1 MPRSSNKLHAAEQY
15 AADVRSGKIIA
26 CHWVRQ
32 AVERY
37 YRDLDQGLDKG
48 WYFSRKH
55 AERAISFIEK
65 LRHVKGKWA
74 GEHLRL
80 EPWQQFV
87 VWNLFGFLMAG
98 TDKRRYL
105 ESYLEVAR
113 KNGKTTFAAGIAL
126 YMEVADKEAG
136 AEVYS
141 VAASRDQARICF
153 DTAQK
158 MVKGSDLSQLC
169 VVTANAVAYERLGCT
184 YQPLSSDAG
193 NLDGKNSHC
202 VIVDEYHAHKT
213 DEVYDVMQTSFG
225 AREQPLMF
233 IITTAG
239 KSTAAPCYTYRKT
252 MTQILDGVV
261 ESDRNFA
268 IIYTMD
274 DIAEVDDPAMWVK
287 ANPCLDVSLARTWL
301 AEQYKTMRHSPAKE
315 ANILTKTFN
324 MWVDAPTVWIPDK
337 TWASIPSVVPIEE
350 LPGCTCTA
358 ALDLASVNDY
368 CSLVLMFE
376 QAARYQFLWWFWIP
390 RSKYEERTELLRE
403 NANVLEW
410 VKRGH
415 VIVTDGNVTDYDYI
429 VATIQQLATIYN
441 IKAIAY
447 DPWNA
452 SKIAVQLTEIGANMQ
467 PFTQTIGNYATP
479 TKEFE
484 RIVGMG
490 IIDHYD
496 NPVARWMLSNVV
508 IREDANGNRR
518 PDKGKSSEKIDGI
531 VAALMALGQSMSDRA
546 EAEQSIYE
554 ERGLVGWDDDDTDDD
569 E

>member
-1 MPRSSNKLHAAEQY
+1 MVKNQIHPAEQY
-15 AADVRSGKIIA
+15 AEDVRSGKIVA
-26 CHWVRQ
+26 CHWVRR
-32 AVERY
+32 AVDRY
-37 YRDLDQGLDKG
+37 YRDLDEALDKG
-48 WYFSRKH
+48 WYFSRQH
-55 AERAISFIEK
+55 AIRAITFIEK

-74 GEHLRL
+74 GQNLTL

-98 TDKRRYL
+98 SDKRRFI

-126 YMEVADKEAG
+126 YMEIADKESG

-153 DTAQK
+153 DTARK
-158 MVKGSDLSQLC
+158 MVRGCDLSELC
-169 VVTANAVAYERLGCT
+169 VVTANAVAYERLGGT

-202 VIVDEYHAHKT
+202 VILDEYHAHKT

-239 KSTAAPCYTYRKT
+239 KSMASPCYTYRKT

-261 ESDRNFA
+261 EADRHFA

-274 DIAEVDDPAMWVK
+274 DVSEVDDPAMWIK
-287 ANPCLDVSLARTWL
+287 ANPCLDVSLSRSWL
-301 AEQYKTMRHSPAKE
+301 EEQHRTMRNTPVKE
-315 ANILTKTFN
+315 TNILTKTFN

-337 TWASIPSVVPIEE
+337 AWADIKSTTPIES
-350 LPGCTCTA
+350 LTGRPCVA

-368 CSLVLMFE
+368 TALALLFNENDRC
-376 QAARYQFLWWFWIP
+376 QCLWKFWIP
-390 RSKYEERTELLRE
+390 LSKYQERTELLRE
-403 NANVLEW
+403 NANVEEW
-410 VKRGH
+410 VRRGL
-415 VIVTDGNVTDYDYI
+415 VTVTDGNVTDYDQI
-429 VATIQQLATIYN
+429 VAEIQLLAEKYDIT
-441 IKAIAY
+441 AIAY

-452 SKIAVQLTEIGANMQ
+452 SKIAIQLTEIGANMQ
-467 PFTQTIGNYATP
+467 PFTQTIGNYAAP

-484 RIVGMG
+484 RLVGMG
-490 IIDHYD
+490 AIEHYD

-508 IREDANGNRR
+508 IREDVNGNKR

-531 VAALMALGQSMSDRA
+531 VAAIMALGQSMSDRI
-546 EAEQSIYE
+546 EEGQSVYE
-554 ERGLVGWDDDDTDDD
+554 ERGLLGWED